1 MLGRLV
7 ASLWTPSA
15 QREPLEREQM
25 TVEAGAQPAQPS
37 TATPNMGDEQ
47 QQELITSCKR
57 RGPEAGD
64 DISPGKRQR
73 LPSATDVRGSSTDF
87 QRQQDQ
93 RKQAVSHLQG
103 TPEACSS
110 GEQQEQQQKTGE
122 SAKARGPLGHILTP
136 VYYLWQQGSHI
147 AQHFGTPG
155 SGTTQPPQQQ
165 QPQQQQP
172 QQQPQ
177 QQQQQQQQQ
186 QRQQQRRLHGD
197 DGEDEQ
203 QHEGPHSQAWQV
215 QRLDEPLDGA
225 ACVAQQPQ
233 QQQHAAGE
241 CATSTTSTVTTGS
254 VLAPEAS
261 DSVAGDAAAGA
272 PSVRGFES
280 GCDSDID
287 PAGELACAGVAMPP
301 AAAAEVDDEDDE
313 EWFDPLLFISRLPP
327 AAPPGALRPGTL
339 LPRRTRACKQKT
351 LVLDLDET
359 LVHSTLD
366 GAPGSEGAHFHFPVH
381 FNGAEHMVHV
391 RMRPHM
397 RDFLERTSEL
407 FEVVV
412 FTASQKVYAE
422 KLLNILDPHRRL
434 VRHRIYRDSCVFVD
448 GNYLKDL
455 SGLGRDLAHTAIVD
469 NSPQAFGFQV
479 DNGIPIESWYDDD
492 ADTELLQLLPLLRK
506 LADADDVR
514 PLLRERFRLRER
526 VEGAAATWRSR
537 MEQEAAAWQ
546 RQCVG
551 SVATAQQ
558 QPALPMPP
566 AQQAQQQSQQAG
578 SGMMQQALP
587 PSRQLKVAVVA
598 AATHLS

>member
-1 MLGRLV
+1 
-7 ASLWTPSA
+7 
-15 QREPLEREQM
+15 
-25 TVEAGAQPAQPS
+25 
-37 TATPNMGDEQ
+37 
-47 QQELITSCKR
+47 
-57 RGPEAGD
+57 
-64 DISPGKRQR
+64 
-73 LPSATDVRGSSTDF
+73 
-87 QRQQDQ
+87 
-93 RKQAVSHLQG
+93 
-103 TPEACSS
+103 
-110 GEQQEQQQKTGE
+110 
-122 SAKARGPLGHILTP
+122 
-136 VYYLWQQGSHI
+136 
-147 AQHFGTPG
+147 
-155 SGTTQPPQQQ
+155 
-165 QPQQQQP
+165 
-172 QQQPQ
+172 
-177 QQQQQQQQQ
+177 
-186 QRQQQRRLHGD
+186 
-197 DGEDEQ
+197 
-203 QHEGPHSQAWQV
+203 V

-280 GCDSDID
+280 GCDSDIN

-448 GNYLKDL
+448 GNYLKVGSCANGRNWFRAPVVYVYVLVEEGIGARLCSL
-455 SGLGRDLAHTAIVD
+455 SRSVQTPIRLLACACIRLHSHCDALP
-469 NSPQAFGFQV
+469 SPRFSMPACRH
-479 DNGIPIESWYDDD
+479 SW
-492 ADTELLQLLPLLRK
+492 
-506 LADADDVR
+506 V
-514 PLLRERFRLRER
+514 FRRTCR
-526 VEGAAATWRSR
+526 AWAATWPTLQSSTTAPKPSASR
-537 MEQEAAAWQ
+537 WTTESPLS
-546 RQCVG
+546 RG
-551 SVATAQQ
+551 TTTT
-558 QPALPMPP
+558 PT
-566 AQQAQQQSQQAG
+566 QSCC
-578 SGMMQQALP
+578 SCC
-587 PSRQLKVAVVA
+587 
-598 AATHLS
+598 LS